1 MAPNK
6 KNISNIGQ
14 EAFGLLDEQQLY
26 ATKGKNRSQAPPPP
40 PSSSS
45 SVVAVKTTNQN
56 YFYYNQYQPQKSNV
70 VQFKPSEERVMN
82 SYEAVKVHGGVLIC
96 DYSKRKPKAMTYY

>member
-6 KNISNIGQ
+6 INISNIGQ
-14 EAFGLLDEQQLY
+14 EAFGLLDEQLLY
-26 ATKGKNRSQAPPPP
+26 ATKGKNRTRAPPP
-40 PSSSS
+40 SSS

-56 YFYYNQYQPQKSNV
+56 YFYYNQYQPQKSHA
-70 VQFKPSEERVMN
+70 VQFKPTEERVMN

-96 DYSKRKPKAMTYY
+96 DYSKRKPKSMTYY

>member
-14 EAFGLLDEQQLY
+14 EAFSLLDEQLY
-26 ATKGKNRSQAPPPP
+26 ATKGKIRSRAPPSP
-40 PSSSS
+40 

-56 YFYYNQYQPQKSNV
+56 YFYYNQYQPQKSHV
-70 VQFKPSEERVMN
+70 VQFKPTEERVMN
-82 SYEAVKVHGGVLIC
+82 SYEAMNLHGGVLIC
-96 DYSKRKPKAMTYY
+96 DYNSKRKPKAIGYY

>member
-14 EAFGLLDEQQLY
+14 EAFGLLDEQLY
-26 ATKGKNRSQAPPPP
+26 ATKGKNRSRAPPPP
-40 PSSSS
+40 PSS

-56 YFYYNQYQPQKSNV
+56 YFYYNQYLPQKSHV
-70 VQFKPSEERVMN
+70 VQFKPTEERVMN
-82 SYEAVKVHGGVLIC
+82 SYEVVKVHGGVLIC

>member
-14 EAFGLLDEQQLY
+14 EAFGLLDEQQHY
-26 ATKGKNRSQAPPPP
+26 APKGKNRSRAPPPPP
-40 PSSSS
+40 PSS
-45 SVVAVKTTNQN
+45 VVVKTTNQN
-56 YFYYNQYQPQKSNV
+56 YFYYNQYQPQKSHV

>member
-26 ATKGKNRSQAPPPP
+26 ATKGKIRSRAPPSP
-40 PSSSS
+40 

-56 YFYYNQYQPQKSNV
+56 YFYYNQYQPQKSHV
-70 VQFKPSEERVMN
+70 VQFKPTEERVMN
-82 SYEAVKVHGGVLIC
+82 SYEAMNLHGGVLIC
-96 DYSKRKPKAMTYY
+96 DYNSKRKPKAIGYY

>member
-14 EAFGLLDEQQLY
+14 EAFGLLDEQQHY
-26 ATKGKNRSQAPPPP
+26 APKGKNRSRAPPPP
-40 PSSSS
+40 PPSS
-45 SVVAVKTTNQN
+45 SVVAVKTTHQN
-56 YFYYNQYQPQKSNV
+56 YFYYNQYQPQKSHV

>member
-26 ATKGKNRSQAPPPP
+26 ATKGKNRSRAPPP
-40 PSSSS
+40 PSS
-45 SVVAVKTTNQN
+45 VVVTTTNQN
-56 YFYYNQYQPQKSNV
+56 YFYYNQYQPQKSHV
-70 VQFKPSEERVMN
+70 VQFKPTEERVMN